1 MHTSKLFKKIIHLLV
16 YNKDDFSKKNEDT
29 QAKIS
34 SIMRNLTLVLVLA
47 LVNFLG
53 FQLNAAVAVNTATN
67 TEFVIPPRGI
77 IDMVIIGRTMQIS
90 SNEISDIQVT
100 IIKTSNSEVIFQDI
114 LTPGDVRSLN
124 NLAVG
129 AYIVIAHYET
139 NTQTQ
144 TVSIE

>member
-53 FQLNAAVAVNTATN
+53 FQSNAAVAVNTAAN
-67 TEFVIPPRGI
+67 TEFVISPRGI

>member
-1 MHTSKLFKKIIHLLV
+1 V

-47 LVNFLG
+47 LVSFLG
-53 FQLNAAVAVNTATN
+53 FQSNAAVAINTVAN
-67 TEFVIPPRGI
+67 TEFVTVPRNVV
-77 IDMVIIGRTMQIS
+77 DVIVHGRTMEIN
-90 SNEISDIQVT
+90 SNEIENVQVT

-114 LTPGDVRSLN
+114 LTSGDVRTLN

-129 AYIVIAHYET
+129 EYIVIAHYES

-144 TVSIE
+144 TVIIE